1 VSFITLTT
9 DWGLRDFYVA
19 ALKGSIYN
27 RIPDVRIVDITHLV
41 SPFNI
46 QEAAYYLKNC
56 YRDFPVG
63 TIHVIGV
70 NTEMPVNIPFLIV
83 QFQGHFFV
91 GSDNGIFSLI
101 CQGTPEKVVELT
113 IKPEE
118 ITGTFSA
125 RQILARV
132 ASELAAGGNPDNMG
146 MLRKGFTEMM
156 LFMPVTTASTITGHV
171 IHIDNH
177 QNAITNISKELFIQI
192 AKQRSFVVQFTSGH
206 DIDRISRT
214 YSDVVEAEVLV
225 TFNSSG
231 LLEIAINKGN
241 AAGLLNLK
249 PLSPVT
255 VRFTQ

>member
-1 VSFITLTT
+1 MSFITLTT
-9 DWGLRDFYVA
+9 DWGQRDFYVA
-19 ALKGSIYN
+19 ALKGNIYKQL
-27 RIPDVRIVDITHLV
+27 PEVRIVDITHLV

-56 YRDFPVG
+56 YADFPAG

-70 NTEMPVNIPFLIV
+70 NSELPVNVPFLIV

-91 GSDNGIFSLI
+91 GSDSGIFSLI
-101 CQGTPEKVVELT
+101 CQGIPEKVVEVT
-113 IKPEE
+113 VKPDDVN
-118 ITGTFSA
+118 GTFSA
-125 RQILARV
+125 RHILSRIAAR
-132 ASELAAGGNPDNMG
+132 LAAGELPDNMG

-156 LFMPVTTASTITGHV
+156 LFMPVTTTSAITGHV
-171 IHIDNH
+171 IHVDNH
-177 QNAITNISKELFIQI
+177 QNAITNISKELFIQT

-206 DIDRISRT
+206 EIDRISRT

-225 TFNSSG
+225 IFNAAG

-249 PLSPVT
+249 PQSPVT